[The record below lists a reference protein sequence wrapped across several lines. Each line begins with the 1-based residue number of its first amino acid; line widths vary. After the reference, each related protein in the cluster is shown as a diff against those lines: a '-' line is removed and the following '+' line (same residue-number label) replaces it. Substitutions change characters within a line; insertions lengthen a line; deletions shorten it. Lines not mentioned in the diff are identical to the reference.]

1 MYKRQ
6 VPGQLP
12 ARRAHGAPPTS
23 RLHTLCGCV
32 CAPQV
37 ESAGDKERLQR
48 QVDACVEARKSA
60 ASTLRKAETQ
70 LSLAKQTE
78 LLALQQ
84 KDEMKRSVGRRLWA
98 TLAKH
103 VPERHTRA
111 RRPQTPAPPVHRSL
125 RAQRAPDIG
134 GHCARACLRQARAR

>member
-1 MYKRQ
+1 M
-6 VPGQLP
+6 
-12 ARRAHGAPPTS
+12 
-23 RLHTLCGCV
+23 
-32 CAPQV
+32 

-111 RRPQTPAPPVHRSL
+111 RRPQTPVHRSAPCTPL
-125 RAQRAPDIG
+125 TPLHPVRCCRHEALIERYRQREPPHELTAVSTRANHTR
-134 GHCARACLRQARAR
+134 GHRSQPIQCTGRH